1 MLVFVV
7 FLHNGDNFERLGSI
21 EALRIDAVVISV
33 FFILRF
39 ARGLCKI
46 PSVEFSRNILLVTH
60 HTLVETL
67 CVQELRNFLGGLP

>member
-7 FLHNGDNFERLGSI
+7 FLHNGDKFERLCSM

-33 FFILRF
+33 CFVLRF

-46 PSVEFSRNILLVTH
+46 PSVEFPRNILLVTH